1 MYLFGAEIPAE
12 HLLQSLVF
20 RGKNSDP
27 VGGGCCSP
35 CVYYQQ
41 ENKQQFSEN
50 KKKFKKNDFAFH
62 HLCSKKKLGV
72 RWKKTERR
80 ENNSLGKSNTQYL
93 C

>member
-1 MYLFGAEIPAE
+1 MYLLGAEISAE
-12 HLLQSLVF
+12 HLVQSLVF

-27 VGGGCCSP
+27 VGGGCSP
-35 CVYYQQ
+35 RMRYQQ

-50 KKKFKKNDFAFH
+50 KQKKYFAFH
-62 HLCSKKKLGV
+62 HLSSKKKVGV

-80 ENNSLGKSNTQYL
+80 GNNSLGKSNTQYL